1 MRNCSFTEGFMVH
14 AIGSAEMTPQVA
26 FNGVASAL
34 LASIKKKK

>member
-1 MRNCSFTEGFMVH
+1 MVH